1 MNLQFSH
8 LHFRDLSTAQLH
20 AILKLRVDVFVVEQQ
35 CAYAEVDGQDPDAWH
50 VLGLDGQ
57 GALMAYA
64 RVLPKHGGG
73 PAHIGR
79 VVVHPQM
86 RGTGAAIALMRA
98 CFTVLEELYGSPA
111 NHIAAQE
118 YLERFYQRLGYR
130 TVSAPYDWDGIM
142 HIDMVLE
149 A

>member
-1 MNLQFSH
+1 MSLRFSH
-8 LHFRDLSTAQLH
+8 SHFRDLSTAQLH

-35 CAYAEVDGQDPDAWH
+35 CAYAEVDGQDTDAWH
-50 VLGLDGQ
+50 VLGLDSQ

-64 RVLPKHGGG
+64 RVLPKHGEGA
-73 PAHIGR
+73 AHIGR
-79 VVVHPQM
+79 VVVHPRM
-86 RGTGAAIALMRA
+86 RGTGEAVALMRA
-98 CFTVLEELYGSPA
+98 CFKVLEDIHGSHA

-142 HIDMVLE
+142 HIDMVLD

>member
-1 MNLQFSH
+1 MNLEFSH
-8 LHFRDLSTAQLH
+8 IHFRDLTTVQLL

-35 CAYAEVDGQDPDAWH
+35 CAYAEVDGLDTEAWH
-50 VLGLDGQ
+50 VLGLDGH

-64 RVLPKHGGG
+64 RMLPKHGEG

-79 VVVHPQM
+79 VVVHPRI
-86 RGTGAAIALMRA
+86 RGTGAAVALMRA
-98 CFTVLEELYGSPA
+98 CFTVLEELYGSHA

-118 YLERFYQRLGYR
+118 HLERFYQRLGYR

-142 HIDMVLE
+142 HIDMVLGQ
-149 A
+149 